1 MRSQAVQRIFTINT
15 GSSSLKVGLYEVSQE
30 ETQVLSGA
38 VERIGVSGSRLRLT
52 DAHRVTL
59 VDQGGDLSDHGA
71 ALEAVLAWLGEHR
84 PDQTCDAVG
93 HRVVHGGSHDSE
105 LQRVTSELIAILR
118 GLVPLAPDHL
128 PQAVQAIQAAG
139 RTYPDL
145 PHVACFDTA
154 FHQRMPRTAQRGPLP
169 RHLGDAGVVR
179 YGFHGL
185 SYESISQQLRAVA
198 PEEAEGRVIIAH
210 LGNGASMAAVRG
222 GISVDTTMGFTP
234 AGGLMMGTQPG
245 DLDPG
250 VLVYLLVDRGMTQA
264 ALNEL
269 VNRRAGLLG
278 VSGVSADMRDLLAR
292 ESANAPAAEAI
303 ALFCSQARKYLGALV
318 AALGGLDTLIFTE
331 GIGEH
336 AASVRLRICEGQAF
350 LGIRLAPRG
359 NEAHAPVISWHGS
372 AVTVRVMQ
380 TEEDLM
386 IARHTKIVIRM
397 SGEWPHRRRP
407 WHISHRTA
415 YSTCTATGA
424 PPIT

>member
-15 GSSSLKVGLYEVSQE
+15 GSSSLKVAVYEGGQE

-59 VDQGGDLSDHGA
+59 VDQGGDLPDHGT

-84 PDQTCDAVG
+84 PDLTCDAVG
-93 HRVVHGGSHDSE
+93 HRVVHGGSHYSE
-105 LQRVTSELIAILR
+105 PQRVTPELIAILQ

-139 RTYPDL
+139 RAYPDL

-154 FHQRMPRTAQRGPLP
+154 FHRRMP

-185 SYESISQQLRAVA
+185 SYESIIQQLRTVA
-198 PEEAEGRVIIAH
+198 PDEAEGRVIIAH

-222 GISVDTTMGFTP
+222 GISIDTTMGFTP
-234 AGGLMMGTQPG
+234 AGGLMMGTRSG

-250 VLVYLLVDRGMTQA
+250 VLVYLLVERGMTPTL
-264 ALNEL
+264 LNEL

-303 ALFCSQARKYLGALV
+303 ALFCYQARKYLGALV
-318 AALGGLDTLIFTE
+318 AALGGLDTLIFTG

-336 AASVRLRICEGQAF
+336 AASVRLRICEDLAF
-350 LGIRLAPRG
+350 LGIRLEPRG
-359 NEAHAPVISWHGS
+359 NEAHTPVISQEGS

-380 TEEDLM
+380 TDEDLM
-386 IARHTKIVIRM
+386 IARHTKRVLGMR
-397 SGEWPHRRRP
+397 GE
-407 WHISHRTA
+407 
-415 YSTCTATGA
+415 
-424 PPIT
+424 

>member
-1 MRSQAVQRIFTINT
+1 MRSQAVHRIFTINT

-84 PDQTCDAVG
+84 PDLTCDTVG

-336 AASVRLRICEGQAF
+336 AASVRLRIWEGQAF

-359 NEAHAPVISWHGS
+359 NEAPAPVISWHGS

>member
-1 MRSQAVQRIFTINT
+1 
-15 GSSSLKVGLYEVSQE
+15 
-30 ETQVLSGA
+30 
-38 VERIGVSGSRLRLT
+38 
-52 DAHRVTL
+52 
-59 VDQGGDLSDHGA
+59 
-71 ALEAVLAWLGEHR
+71 
-84 PDQTCDAVG
+84 
-93 HRVVHGGSHDSE
+93 
-105 LQRVTSELIAILR
+105 
-118 GLVPLAPDHL
+118 
-128 PQAVQAIQAAG
+128 
-139 RTYPDL
+139 
-145 PHVACFDTA
+145 
-154 FHQRMPRTAQRGPLP
+154 
-169 RHLGDAGVVR
+169 VVR

-245 DLDPG
+245 DL
-250 VLVYLLVDRGMTQA
+250 VYLLVDRGMTQA
-264 ALNEL
+264 ALHEL

-278 VSGVSADMRDLLAR
+278 VSGVSADMHDLLAR

-318 AALGGLDTLIFTE
+318 AALGGLDTLLFTG

-336 AASVRLRICEGQAF
+336 AASVRLRSCEGQAS

-359 NEAHAPVISWHGS
+359 NEAPAPVIAWHGS

-380 TEEDLM
+380 TDEDLM
-386 IARHTKIVIRM
+386 SARHTKIVMRM